1 MLECR
6 HCSQR
11 FQDNSAL
18 EEHALAMHQLEL
30 GLQQLPDSRHKIRPQ
45 WQAQAAQDS
54 SQLAQVL
61 RGVPSRGG
69 GIVFPSERSQ
79 YSVYRC
85 INCDAKF
92 VRPLTSVL
100 ASAWPHLATSFC
112 GLNCMWSS
120 HFRHVDAYAEKVAWI
135 QAYTGRCP
143 GL

>member
-11 FQDNSAL
+11 FRDKSAL

-30 GLQQLPDSRHKIRPQ
+30 GLQQLQDSRHKIRPQ

-69 GIVFPSERSQ
+69 GIVFPSER
-79 YSVYRC
+79 R
-85 INCDAKF
+85 
-92 VRPLTSVL
+92 RPRMRNSWS
-100 ASAWPHLATSFC
+100 ASAGVSTPV
-112 GLNCMWSS
+112 GSS
-120 HFRHVDAYAEKVAWI
+120 SMRMSA
-135 QAYTGRCP
+135 
-143 GL
+143 